1 MPMSL
6 LWRSAWHFEQG
17 LAILDSLDRSS
28 ILERFMAS
36 WAMLISCMISS
47 QVLPSRVMV
56 IILSPLAEV
65 CERTSQYD
73 RLCFHQAGCFPG
85 LDELDFLS
93 FQVSSKVLDRDFFGQ
108 SYELP
113 GFSDASQHRG
123 RFWRGSQLLLFVF
136 R

>member
-1 MPMSL
+1 MSL

-47 QVLPSRVMV
+47 QVLPSKVMV
-56 IILSPLAEV
+56 IILSPLAKVRE
-65 CERTSQYD
+65 CAGEDD
-73 RLCFHQAGCFPG
+73 RLRFHQAGCLAR

-93 FQVSSKVLDRDFFGQ
+93 FQVSPKVLDRDFFGQ
-108 SYELP
+108 TDELP
-113 GFSDASQHRG
+113 GFSDAPLHRG
-123 RFWRGSQLLLFVF
+123 RFWRGSQLRIFMIF
-136 R
+136 F